1 MHDLLTDPVIPA
13 ARGADSGSVSLP
25 ALYAALVADE
35 VDSFPGLAAHQAQAW
50 YQFLAQLGALALRAA
65 GREKPPA
72 DEHAWRESIGA
83 LTPECAATA
92 WSLAAADPERPAFMQ
107 PPTAR
112 IAEFGEYASTPDMLD
127 IPVTAKNH
135 DRKQAQAAAG
145 APHHWLYALVTLQTT
160 QGYSGRGNF
169 RVARMN
175 GGLASRVLV
184 DRRPGPRW
192 GPRVLRAIRMLPAR
206 RGDMLGRAGGNLF
219 RAEGG
224 LALLWLERWDDD
236 EGIDVGGLDPWFIEI
251 CRRLRLAADGAGEIR
266 ALRRPSKHAR
276 TAAQALKGNQA
287 DPWTPV
293 KRAEASALTVGPGGF
308 DYRLAQRIL
317 LRRNEFLPP
326 LALTDIEGERERDSE
341 IHMAVTVRG
350 QGKTEGLHERII
362 PLPRSIAEQLAADPD
377 PDDDD
382 DEPRPLAALS
392 EEMVG
397 RAGEARR
404 VLQRAMLVYL
414 QGPEDPDFRD
424 KRADP
429 VTARYDRAVDERFF
443 ERLFSAAENGFD
455 AAGKAWQKFLRVQAE
470 RLARETWERAAA
482 PRVRREKARAASE
495 AVLYGGLRKQL
506 PGAFAPDGN
515 EEEKAA

>member
-50 YQFLAQLGALALRAA
+50 YQFLSQLGALALRAA

-72 DEHAWRESIGA
+72 DEHAWRESIRA

-112 IAEFGEYASTPDMLD
+112 IAEFSEYASTPDMLD

-135 DRKQAQAAAG
+135 DRKQARAAAG

-160 QGYSGRGNF
+160 QGYSGGGNYG
-169 RVARMN
+169 VARMN
-175 GGLASRVLV
+175 GGYASRVLV

-192 GPRVLRAIRMLPAR
+192 GPRVLRAVRMLPAR
-206 RGDMLGRAGGNLF
+206 RGDTLKRAGGNLF

-251 CRRLRLAADGAGEIR
+251 CRRLRLTAGGAGEIR
-266 ALRRPSKHAR
+266 ALRRPSKRAR
-276 TAAQALKGNQA
+276 TAAQALEGNLA
-287 DPWTPV
+287 DPWTPL
-293 KRAEASALTVGPGGF
+293 KRAEASALTVRPGGF

-326 LALTDIEGERERDSE
+326 LALADIEGERERDSE

-350 QGKTEGLHERII
+350 QGKTEGLYERII

-377 PDDDD
+377 SDDG

-397 RAGEARR
+397 QAGAARR
-404 VLQRAMLVYL
+404 VLRRAMLVYL
-414 QGPEDPDFRD
+414 QGPEAPDFQD

-455 AAGKAWQKFLRVQAE
+455 AAGKAWRMFLRVQAE
-470 RLARETWERAAA
+470 RLARETWESAAA
-482 PRVRREKARAASE
+482 PSVRREKARVASE
-495 AVLYGGLRKQL
+495 AVLYGGLRRQL

-515 EEEKAA
+515 DEEKAA